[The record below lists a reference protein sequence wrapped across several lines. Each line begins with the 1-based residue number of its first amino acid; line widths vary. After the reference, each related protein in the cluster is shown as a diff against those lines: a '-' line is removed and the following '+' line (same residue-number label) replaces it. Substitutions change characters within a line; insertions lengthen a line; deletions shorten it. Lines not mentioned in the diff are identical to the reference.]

1 MYKRD
6 FDRLLQQ
13 GKLPKSVML
22 YGDNDYYIDEAV
34 ERIVEMTGAKESM
47 LKLYYDEYDF
57 QRAKNYLGQSSLFGD
72 LNLLLVKSDRKIP
85 KKELSHLT
93 ELAARN
99 ENSYFLYAYTGSD
112 FKTMTSVFS
121 PKADAQHVRFF
132 PPNLNEAAALL
143 QQKARQMG
151 IEIDRYAVEH
161 LLNALGLNLSMAM
174 NELNKLALLPGP
186 IGTKE
191 IDEHIFSLVPV
202 AMETFLVSLFSKKS
216 LKDLLEQVQQLGEDE
231 FAILRAVQY
240 FAGQLFLFHSHIK
253 LFGTADS
260 SAVLG
265 YRLPK
270 PLEQQRAQLAARIPT
285 DRFEKIFDAL
295 AEGELAVKTAGSSS
309 QKETLLLSTLIKIKS
324 FLG

>member
-1 MYKRD
+1 MYKRE
-6 FDRLLQQ
+6 FDQLLRS
-13 GKLPKSVML
+13 GPLPKSLML

-34 ERIVEMTGAKESM
+34 EKITGLLDAGESM

-57 QRAKNYLGQSSLFGD
+57 SRAKTHLGQSSLFGD
-72 LNLLLVKSDRKIP
+72 LNLLLIRSDRKIP
-85 KKELSHLT
+85 KKELTHLV

-99 ENSYFLYAYTGSD
+99 ENSYFLYIYAGSD
-112 FKTMTSVFS
+112 FKSMTTLFS
-121 PKADAQHVRFF
+121 PKQRAQHVRFF
-132 PPNLNEAAALL
+132 PSNLNEAAALL
-143 QQKARQMG
+143 QKKAQQLG

-161 LLNALGLNLSMAM
+161 LLNALGLNLSMAV
-174 NELNKLALLPGP
+174 NELNKLALLSGP

-202 AMETFLVSLFSKKS
+202 AMESFLVSLFSKRP
-216 LKDLLEQVQQLGEDE
+216 LADLLRQVQHLSEDE
-231 FAILRAVQY
+231 FAVLRSIQY
-240 FAGQLFLFHSHIK
+240 FATQLFLFHAHIK
-253 LFGTADS
+253 LHGSADS

-270 PLEQQRAQLAARIPT
+270 PIEQQRAQLAARISPEG
-285 DRFEKIFDAL
+285 FEKIFDAL
-295 AEGELAVKTAGSSS
+295 AEGELAIKTAGASS